1 MTSRDPVGGSRG
13 RRLHPPCCR
22 RTTHRS
28 CRSTAHGPPTPLGI
42 ADAAI
47 STTSSDVAETQPV
60 HASMARRRSGG
71 VKYRLS
77 LVLLLTLALA
87 LSNLG
92 VALGQAVDPSL
103 AGRPPDDVTD
113 RPPLFTFEQ
122 YPPSVNDNVV
132 LQWDEELLQAVRAL
146 PPGPT
151 VTARAISVVHTAMF
165 DAWAA
170 YDAKALGTRLRGS
183 LRRPAAERT
192 LANKNKAISFA
203 AYKALVD
210 LFPARQFDFAEQMSY
225 LGYAVDGSD
234 TWTPA
239 TVGNTA
245 SQAVIDYR
253 HGDGS
258 NQLNGY
264 ADTTGYKPVNTGD
277 VVVDP
282 WRWQPLRVPLGTGPE
297 QKATTPQWSKVKAFA
312 LKSSFQFTTL
322 GPDRLQSGFDP
333 KHIDNLLALTSN
345 LTDRQKVTAEFWA
358 DGPRSEFPPGHW
370 ALITQVLSRKRGNSL
385 DTDAKLF
392 FALGNALMDA
402 SIAAWATKYRWDF
415 VRPIT
420 AIRSRYKGKPV
431 TSWLGPYKGYGTVPG
446 EQWIPYQAPNV
457 VTPPFPEYVSGH
469 STFSSAAAAILAK
482 FTGSDSFGASVTV
495 EAGTSLFEPRTDTQA
510 GTPASAILLSWPT
523 LTAAAKDAGLS
534 RRLGGIHLQDGDE
547 HGYNLGQ
554 QVGGNVLAQ
563 TMGYVNG
570 TITG

>member
-1 MTSRDPVGGSRG
+1 MKH
-13 RRLHPPCCR
+13 RLP
-22 RTTHRS
+22 
-28 CRSTAHGPPTPLGI
+28 
-42 ADAAI
+42 
-47 STTSSDVAETQPV
+47 
-60 HASMARRRSGG
+60 
-71 VKYRLS
+71 
-77 LVLLLTLALA
+77 LVLLVTLA
-87 LSNLG
+87 
-92 VALGQAVDPSL
+92 VALAGFGPAIGQTADPSL
-103 AGRPPDDVTD
+103 AGRPPDDLTD
-113 RPPLFTFEQ
+113 PPPLFTFEQ

-151 VTARAISVVHTAMF
+151 VVARAVHVVHTAIF

-170 YDAKALGTRLRGS
+170 YDARALGTRLAGS

-203 AYKALVD
+203 AYRALVD

-225 LGYAVDGSD
+225 LGYAADGSD
-234 TWTPA
+234 ASTPA
-239 TVGNTA
+239 KVGNTA
-245 SQAVIDYR
+245 AQAVIDYR

-264 ADTTGYKPVNTGD
+264 ADTSGYKPVNTGD

-282 WRWQPLRVPLGTGPE
+282 WRWQPLRVPLDSGPE
-297 QKATTPQWSKVKAFA
+297 QVATTPHWSKVKGFA
-312 LKSSFQFTTL
+312 LQSPFQFAVP
-322 GPDRLQSGFDP
+322 GPDRLQSSFDP

-345 LTDRQKVTAEFWA
+345 LNDRQKVTAEYWA

-370 ALITQVLSRKRGNSL
+370 ALITQVLSRRRGHSL

-402 SIAAWATKYRWDF
+402 SIAAWAAKYRWDF

-420 AIRSRYKGKPV
+420 AIRSRYKGKQV
-431 TSWLGPYKGYGTVPG
+431 SSWLGPYQGYGQVPG
-446 EQWIPYQAPNV
+446 EWWIPYQSPKV
-457 VTPPFPEYVSGH
+457 VSPPFPEYVSGH

-482 FTGSDSFGASVTV
+482 FTGSDSFGAGVTI
-495 EAGTSLFEPRTDTQA
+495 EAGTSLFEPRTDTQV
-510 GTPASAILLSWPT
+510 GTPATNILVSWPT

-534 RRLGGIHLQDGDE
+534 RRLGGIHFQDGDE

-554 QVGGNVLAQ
+554 RVAGNVLAR

-570 TITG
+570 TIAP

>member
-1 MTSRDPVGGSRG
+1 VK
-13 RRLHPPCCR
+13 HKV
-22 RTTHRS
+22 
-28 CRSTAHGPPTPLGI
+28 PLI
-42 ADAAI
+42 
-47 STTSSDVAETQPV
+47 
-60 HASMARRRSGG
+60 
-71 VKYRLS
+71 L
-77 LVLLLTLALA
+77 LVALA
-87 LSNLG
+87 VALASLG
-92 VALGQAVDPSL
+92 PALGQTADPTL
-103 AGRPPDDVTD
+103 AKLPPDDLTD
-113 RPPLFTFEQ
+113 PPPLFTFEQ

-132 LQWDEELLQAVRAL
+132 LQWDEELLQAIRAL

-151 VTARAISVVHTAMF
+151 VVARAISVVHTAIF

-170 YDAKALGTRLRGS
+170 YDPIARGTRLGSS

-210 LFPARQFDFAEQMSY
+210 LFPARQFDFAEQMNALY
-225 LGYAVDGSD
+225 GEAWASD
-234 TWTPA
+234 TSTPA

-245 SQAVIDYR
+245 AQAVLDYR
-253 HGDGS
+253 HADGS

-277 VVVDP
+277 TIVDP
-282 WRWQPLRVPLGTGPE
+282 WRWQPIRVPLGTGPE
-297 QKATTPQWSKVKAFA
+297 QRATTPQWSKVKGFA
-312 LKSSFQFTTL
+312 LKSPFQFTTP

-345 LTDRQKVTAEFWA
+345 LTDRQKVTAEYWA

-370 ALITQVLSRKRGNSL
+370 ALITQVLSRKRGHSL

-402 SIAAWATKYRWDF
+402 SIAAWAAKYRWDF

-420 AIRSRYKGKPV
+420 AIRSRYRGKPV
-431 TSWLGPYKGYGTVPG
+431 TSWLGPYQGYGTVPG
-446 EQWIPYQAPNV
+446 EQWIPYQSPNV

-469 STFSSAAAAILAK
+469 STFSSAAAAILAQ
-482 FTGSDSFGASVTV
+482 FTGSDSFGASVTI
-495 EAGTSLFEPRTDTQA
+495 EAGTSLFEPRTDTQV
-510 GTPASAILLSWPT
+510 GTPATNILLSWPT

-534 RRLGGIHLQDGDE
+534 RRLGGIHFQDGDE

-554 QVGGNVLAQ
+554 RVGANVLAR

-570 TITG
+570 TIAG

>member
-1 MTSRDPVGGSRG
+1 M
-13 RRLHPPCCR
+13 
-22 RTTHRS
+22 
-28 CRSTAHGPPTPLGI
+28 
-42 ADAAI
+42 
-47 STTSSDVAETQPV
+47 
-60 HASMARRRSGG
+60 
-71 VKYRLS
+71 KYRLL
-77 LVLLLTLALA
+77 LVLLLISAVT
-87 LSNLG
+87 
-92 VALGQAVDPSL
+92 VASVGPVMGQTADPSL
-103 AGRPPDDVTD
+103 AKLPPDDLTD
-113 RPPLFTFEQ
+113 PPALFTFEQ

-151 VTARAISVVHTAMF
+151 VVARAISVVHTAIF

-203 AYKALVD
+203 AYRALVD

-234 TWTPA
+234 TSTPA

-402 SIAAWATKYRWDF
+402 SIAAWGAKYRWDF

-482 FTGSDSFGASVTV
+482 FTGSDSFGASVTI

>member
-1 MTSRDPVGGSRG
+1 MNL
-13 RRLHPPCCR
+13 RL
-22 RTTHRS
+22 
-28 CRSTAHGPPTPLGI
+28 L
-42 ADAAI
+42 
-47 STTSSDVAETQPV
+47 
-60 HASMARRRSGG
+60 
-71 VKYRLS
+71 
-77 LVLLLTLALA
+77 LVLLLILALA

-92 VALGQAVDPSL
+92 VALGQAADPAL
-103 AGRPPDDVTD
+103 AQRPPDDVTD
-113 RPPLFTFEQ
+113 PPPLFTFEQ

-170 YDAKALGTRLRGS
+170 YDPIARGTRLGGS
-183 LRRPAAERT
+183 LRRPAAEHT
-192 LANKNKAISFA
+192 PANKNKAISFA

-210 LFPARQFDFAEQMSY
+210 LFPARQFDFAEQMKALY
-225 LGYAVDGSD
+225 GEGWVLD
-234 TWTPA
+234 TSTPVK
-239 TVGNTA
+239 VGNTA
-245 SQAVIDYR
+245 AQAVLDYR
-253 HGDGS
+253 HADGS

-277 VVVDP
+277 TIVDP

-297 QKATTPQWSKVKAFA
+297 QRATTPQWSKVKGFA
-312 LKSSFQFTTL
+312 LKSPSQFTVP

-345 LTDRQKVTAEFWA
+345 LTDRQKVTAEYWA

-370 ALITQVLSRKRGNSL
+370 ALITQVLSRKRGHSL

-402 SIAAWATKYRWDF
+402 SIAAWAAKYRWDF

-431 TSWLGPYKGYGTVPG
+431 TSWLGPYKGYGTVAG
-446 EQWIPYQAPNV
+446 EQWIPYQSPNV

-482 FTGSDSFGASVTV
+482 FTGSDSFGAGVTI
-495 EAGTSLFEPRTDTQA
+495 EAGTSLFEPRTDTQV
-510 GTPASAILLSWPT
+510 GTPATNIALSWPT

-534 RRLGGIHLQDGDE
+534 RRLGGIHFQDGDE

-554 QVGGNVLAQ
+554 RVGANVLAQ

-570 TITG
+570 TIAG